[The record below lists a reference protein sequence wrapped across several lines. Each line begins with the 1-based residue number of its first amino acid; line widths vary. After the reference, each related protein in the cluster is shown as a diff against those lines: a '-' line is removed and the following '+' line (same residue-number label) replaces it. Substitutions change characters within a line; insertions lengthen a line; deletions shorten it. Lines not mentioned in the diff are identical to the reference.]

1 MHRKRIFRSMR
12 KIERTLKG
20 KNAEAE
26 AVAEASESK
35 PEKTLLECLSVIVEK
50 TSTGSSD
57 ADRRFNPN
65 VYVDAKEEID
75 RVCETLGTNPREAMI
90 FSNILEQSCGGR
102 VDAKRVAKNMGI
114 TYVKFLTYEADQ
126 RSLAR
131 KKLIRIN
138 EDGDIIVPDFIKDSL
153 AHNRAYELES
163 YSDLDTDGVLDH
175 FRKAFVKREKDE
187 ISEDELMDEIDSL
200 MEAGSKRSPFVQ
212 ECAKLGFKGDNGVM
226 SYFDRLMFYTL
237 VNNFVFNDDDTVCWS
252 EIERILEHPGIMV
265 RRLKVK
271 FQNKELKVAKDGII
285 EPVNE
290 DGIKSQELLHINDG
304 VKDVI
309 FAEIGGSG
317 SKNGS
322 TGLKTLKSE
331 TIVRKDLFYNA
342 EEGEQVKRLRNLL
355 DQDNFIKTCNR
366 LKDRGLRSGFSC
378 LFYGVPGTGK
388 TETAYQLARQT
399 GRDLILVNVPD
410 IKSCWVGES
419 EKNIQALFDRYR
431 NAVERSSV
439 APILLFNEAD
449 AIFGIRQEGA
459 TRSVDKMENSI
470 QNIILQE
477 MEKLNGILIATT
489 NLTTNLDKAFE
500 RRFLYKI
507 RFDKPGVEVK
517 EKIWR
522 SMLSSL
528 SDAQARKLSEEFDFS
543 GGQIENVVR
552 KKEIRYIIDGVEAGF
567 KEIRSY
573 CLEEMIDE
581 SGHSKR
587 KIGFK

>member
-1 MHRKRIFRSMR
+1 MR

-20 KNAEAE
+20 KNGDAVEANVE
-26 AVAEASESK
+26 VAESK
-35 PEKTLLECLSVIVEK
+35 PKKTLLECLGIIVEK

-57 ADRRFNPN
+57 TDRTFNPN

-75 RVCETLGTNPREAMI
+75 RVCETLGTTPREAMI

-102 VDAKRVAKNMGI
+102 VEGRRVAKSMGI

-126 RSLAR
+126 NSLAQ
-131 KKLIRIN
+131 KKLIRKN
-138 EDGDIIVPDFIKDSL
+138 EDGEIIVPSFIKDAL
-153 AHNRAYELES
+153 AQNKAYELEN
-163 YSDLDTDGVLDH
+163 YSDLDTDGVLNN
-175 FRKAFVKREKDE
+175 FKKIFNQREKDE
-187 ISEDELMDEIDSL
+187 ICEDELMDEIDLL

-226 SYFDRLMFYTL
+226 SYYDRLLFYTL
-237 VNNFVFNDDDTVCWS
+237 VYHFVFNDDDMVRWDD
-252 EIERILEHPGIMV
+252 IERILEKPGLAA
-265 RRLKVK
+265 RRLKVR
-271 FQNKELKVAKDGII
+271 FQRNELKVAKNGII
-285 EPVNE
+285 EPLNE
-290 DGIKSQELLHINDG
+290 DGVKSQEFFHISDS

-317 SKNGS
+317 SKS
-322 TGLKTLKSE
+322 EATDLKILKSE
-331 TIVRKDLFYNA
+331 TIVRKDLFYNS
-342 EEGEQVKRLRNLL
+342 EEGEQVGRLRNLL
-355 DQDNFIKTCNR
+355 DQDNFKKTCKR
-366 LKDRGLRSGFSC
+366 LKEKGLRSGFSC

-388 TETAYQLARQT
+388 TETAYQLAKQT

-419 EKNIQALFDRYR
+419 EKNIQGLFDRYR

-477 MEKLNGILIATT
+477 MEKLDGILIATT

-500 RRFLYKI
+500 RRFLYKV

-517 EKIWR
+517 EKIWC
-522 SMLSSL
+522 SMLPSL
-528 SDAQARKLSEEFDFS
+528 SVGQAKRLSDEFDFS
-543 GGQIENVVR
+543 GGQIENIVR

-573 CLEEMIDE
+573 CLEEMIDD
-581 SGHSKR
+581 SGRGKR
-587 KIGFK
+587 KIGFR

>member
-1 MHRKRIFRSMR
+1 MR
-12 KIERTLKG
+12 KIERTLRG
-20 KNAEAE
+20 KDN
-26 AVAEASESK
+26 AVAMEKAVAAENK
-35 PEKTLLECLSVIVEK
+35 EEKTLLECLSVIVEK
-50 TSTGSSD
+50 TTVGSSD
-57 ADRRFNPN
+57 TDRKFNPD

-75 RVCETLGTNPREAMI
+75 RLCEVLGTTPRETVI
-90 FSNILEQSCGGR
+90 FSNILEQSFEDRIDG
-102 VDAKRVAKNMGI
+102 KKVAKNMGI
-114 TYVKFLTYEADQ
+114 TYVKFLAYEVEQ
-126 RSLAR
+126 RSLVE
-131 KKLIRIN
+131 KKLIRKD
-138 EDGDIIVPDFIKDSL
+138 EDGDIIVPSFIKDALSK
-153 AHNRAYELES
+153 NIAYKKEAFA
-163 YSDLDTDGVLDH
+163 DLDTDGVLSH
-175 FRKAFVKREKDE
+175 FKKIFRQREKDE
-187 ISEDELMDEIDSL
+187 IGESELMNEIDL
-200 MEAGSKRSPFVQ
+200 VMQAGSRKSPFVQ
-212 ECAKLGFKGDNGVM
+212 ECVKLGFNGDNGKM
-226 SYFDRLMFYTL
+226 SYQDRILFYSL
-237 VNNFVFNDDDTVCWS
+237 VYFFVFNNDDMIRWRDMEDIFEYPDMPARMLQT
-252 EIERILEHPGIMV
+252 R
-265 RRLKVK
+265 
-271 FQNKELKVAKDGII
+271 FQRKELKVVRDGVI

-290 DGIKSQELLHINDG
+290 DGVKSQEFFHISDK

-317 SKNGS
+317 SKNE
-322 TGLKTLKSE
+322 TTDLKTLKSSGITPKE
-331 TIVRKDLFYNA
+331 LFYNA
-342 EEGEQVKRLRNLL
+342 EEGGQIERLKNLL
-355 DQDNFIKTCNR
+355 DQDNFRKTCKR
-366 LKDRGLRSGFSC
+366 LKEKGLRSGFSC

-431 NAVERSSV
+431 NAVERSTV

-477 MEKLNGILIATT
+477 MEKLDGILIATT

-522 SMLSSL
+522 SMLPSL
-528 SDAQARKLSEEFDFS
+528 SVRQAGELSDEFDFS
-543 GGQIENVVR
+543 GGQIENIVR
-552 KKEIRYIIDGVEAGF
+552 KREIRYIIDGVEAGF
-567 KEIRSY
+567 KEIRGF

-581 SGHSKR
+581 AGSGKR
-587 KIGFK
+587 KIGFR

>member
-1 MHRKRIFRSMR
+1 ME
-12 KIERTLKG
+12 KIERTVGEKVCETVEP
-20 KNAEAE
+20 KAE
-26 AVAEASESK
+26 AVEDK

-50 TSTGSSD
+50 TTNASSD
-57 ADRRFNPN
+57 GTREFNPD
-65 VYVDAKEEID
+65 VYVEAKEEID
-75 RVCETLGTNPREAMI
+75 RVCEVLGTTPRETVI
-90 FSNILEQSCGGR
+90 FSNILEQSFEGR
-102 VDAKRVAKNMGI
+102 VSENKVAKSMGI
-114 TYVKFLTYEADQ
+114 TYIKFLTYEADQ
-126 RSLAR
+126 NSLVQ
-131 KKLIRIN
+131 KKLIRKN
-138 EDGDIIVPDFIKDSL
+138 DDVIILPGFIKEAL
-153 AHNRAYELES
+153 ARNSAYELES
-163 YSDLDTDGVLDH
+163 FSDLDTDGVLGY
-175 FRKAFVKREKDE
+175 FEKLFSQREKDE
-187 ISEDELMDEIDSL
+187 ISEDELMDGIDSL
-200 MEAGSKRSPFVQ
+200 MEAGSRRSPFVQ
-212 ECAKLGFKGDNGVM
+212 ECVKLGFKGDNGVM
-226 SYFDRLMFYTL
+226 GYYDRIMFYTL
-237 VNNFVFNDDDTVCWS
+237 VYFFVFHNDDMVRWDD
-252 EIERILEHPGIMV
+252 IEEVFEHSGLGV
-265 RRLKVK
+265 RRLKVV
-271 FQNKELKVAKDGII
+271 FQKKELKVAREGII
-285 EPVNE
+285 EPVYE
-290 DGIKSQELLHINDG
+290 DGIKSQEYLHISDR
-304 VKDVI
+304 VKDAI

-317 SKNGS
+317 SKNGP
-322 TGLKTLKSE
+322 TDLKTLKSAE
-331 TIVRKDLFYNA
+331 IVGKDLFYNA
-342 EEGEQVKRLRNLL
+342 EEGEQVARLKNLL
-355 DQDNFIKTCNR
+355 DQDNFKKTCKR

-388 TETAYQLARQT
+388 TETAYQLAKRT

-507 RFDKPGVEVK
+507 RFGKPGVDVK
-517 EKIWR
+517 ERIWR
-522 SMLSSL
+522 SMLPSL
-528 SDAQARKLSEEFDFS
+528 SGDQARKLSEEFDFS

-552 KKEIRYIIDGVEAGF
+552 KKEIRFIIDGVEAGF

-581 SGHSKR
+581 SGAAKR
-587 KIGFK
+587 KIGFR

>member
-1 MHRKRIFRSMR
+1 MR

-20 KNAEAE
+20 KNGDAVEANVE
-26 AVAEASESK
+26 VAENK
-35 PEKTLLECLSVIVEK
+35 PEKTLLECLSIIVEK

-57 ADRRFNPN
+57 TDRKFNPD
-65 VYVDAKEEID
+65 VFVDAKEEIA
-75 RVCETLGTNPREAMI
+75 RVCGILGTTTREAMI

-102 VDAKRVAKNMGI
+102 VEGRRVAKSMGI

-126 RSLAR
+126 NSLAQ
-131 KKLIRIN
+131 KKLIRKN
-138 EDGDIIVPDFIKDSL
+138 EDGEIIVPSFIKDAL
-153 AHNRAYELES
+153 ARNQAYELEN
-163 YSDLDTDGVLDH
+163 YSDLDTDGVLNN
-175 FRKAFVKREKDE
+175 FKKIFNQRERDE
-187 ISEDELMDEIDSL
+187 ICEDELMDEIDLL

-226 SYFDRLMFYTL
+226 SYYDRLLFYTL
-237 VNNFVFNDDDTVCWS
+237 VYRFVFNDDDMVRWND
-252 EIERILEHPGIMV
+252 IEDILEKPGLGV
-265 RRLKVK
+265 RRLKVR
-271 FQNKELKVAKDGII
+271 FQKNELKVAKEGII

-290 DGIKSQELLHINDG
+290 DGVKSQEFFHISDS

-317 SKNGS
+317 SKNEA
-322 TGLKTLKSE
+322 TDLKILKSE

-342 EEGEQVKRLRNLL
+342 EEGEQVGRLRNLL
-355 DQDNFIKTCNR
+355 DQDNFKKTCKR
-366 LKDRGLRSGFSC
+366 LKEKGLRSGFSC

-388 TETAYQLARQT
+388 TETAYQLAKQT

-477 MEKLNGILIATT
+477 MEKLDGILIATT

-522 SMLSSL
+522 SMLPSL
-528 SDAQARKLSEEFDFS
+528 SVGQAKRLSDEFDFS
-543 GGQIENVVR
+543 GGQIENIVR

-573 CLEEMIDE
+573 CLEEMIDD
-581 SGHSKR
+581 SGRGKR
-587 KIGFK
+587 KIGFR